1 MSAEADQ
8 SARIEHLKLIQAAVE
23 RMARESAAMKR
34 YCVVVVAAA
43 LGLAIGAAQYAVL
56 LLVIPI
62 AAVFWGLDARY
73 LQQERWFRDLYDAK
87 KDGEGRPDFAMTPD
101 ARLRAGRSWLGA
113 AAGWSCTGLYLPLIA
128 FLFILWVIVAL
139 SA

>member
-8 SARIEHLKLIQAAVE
+8 GARIEHLKMIQSAVE

-43 LGLAIGAAQYAVL
+43 LGLAFSTSQSALL
-56 LLVIPI
+56 LLVVPI
-62 AAVFWGLDARY
+62 ALVFWGLDARY

-87 KDGEGRPDFAMTPD
+87 KDGQGRPDFVMTPD
-101 ARLRAGRSWLGA
+101 AALRAGRSWRSA
-113 AAGWSCTGLYLPLIA
+113 VAGWSCSGLYLPLIVV
-128 FLFILWVIVAL
+128 LVILWLVLAL
-139 SA
+139 SS